1 MVDDRYNVTQE
12 EQVSIL
18 KKYFPEGTSAPLLK
32 FPPKEKQRLVVLR
45 EIAQQL
51 KDGHLYEERE
61 LNEVLKGFQEDYVMI
76 RRYLI
81 EYGFVDRKPDGSQ
94 YWVKK

>member
-12 EQVSIL
+12 EQENIL
-18 KKYFPEGTSAPLLK
+18 KKYFPDGASSPLLK

-51 KDGHLYEERE
+51 KDGHLYDERE
-61 LNEVLKGFQEDYVMI
+61 INEFLKRFHEDYVMI